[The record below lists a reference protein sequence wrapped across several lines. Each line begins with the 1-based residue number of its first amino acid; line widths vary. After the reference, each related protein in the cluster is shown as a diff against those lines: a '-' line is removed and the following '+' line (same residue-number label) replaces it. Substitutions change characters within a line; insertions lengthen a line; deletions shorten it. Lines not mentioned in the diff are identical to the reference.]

1 MRDHR
6 VARIE
11 GRLCRTLARLGLTD
25 RRVLAAVSGG
35 PDSLCLVAALS
46 RVGAKVEAACIDH
59 GLRPESPE
67 EVRRTEAVCHGL
79 GVPFH
84 TRRVAVPAGPG
95 LEAAA
100 RGARYAALEAIRAER
115 GLEFVATGHTASD
128 QAETVLMRLARGAAL
143 RGAGGILERR
153 ADSVVRPL
161 LGVTRAETRAYVLAL
176 GLEAVEDP
184 MNHDSAFARVR
195 VRHEV
200 LPALVSALG
209 PGAERALARFARLAQ
224 EDDAL
229 LARLAHGALTR
240 ARLADGALDR
250 VALQSLERPV
260 RRRVVAEFLQQAAV
274 PLDGALIEDCLRALE
289 VGACATLPGDRVL
302 AVRLGA
308 VVVEASRPRRVAD

>member
-1 MRDHR
+1 MKDHR
-6 VARIE
+6 VTKLE
-11 GRLCRTLARLGLTD
+11 SRLLRALARLGLTD

-35 PDSLCLVAALS
+35 ADSLCLVAAMA
-46 RVGAKVEAACIDH
+46 RVGARVEAACIDH
-59 GLRPESPE
+59 GLRPESAE
-67 EVRRTEAVCHGL
+67 EVRRTEAVCRGL

-84 TRRVAVPAGPG
+84 SRRVVVEVGPG

-100 RGARYAALEAIRAER
+100 RAARYAALEAIRAE
-115 GLEFVATGHTASD
+115 GGFEFVATGHTASD

-153 ADSVVRPL
+153 ADLVVRPL
-161 LGVTRAETRAYVLAL
+161 LGMTRAETRAYVAAL

-184 MNHDSAFARVR
+184 MNDDSAFARVR
-195 VRHEV
+195 VRREV

-209 PGAERALARFARLAQ
+209 PGTERALARFARLAQ

-229 LARLAHGALTR
+229 LMQLARGALAR
-240 ARLADGALDR
+240 ARLTDGTLDR
-250 VALQSLERPV
+250 VALQSFERPV

-289 VGACATLPGDRVL
+289 VGACATLPGDRIL
-302 AVRLGA
+302 ATRRGA
-308 VVVEASRPRRVAD
+308 VAIERSPPRTG